1 LVAKTTQPA
10 SYVFTHFEIGDA
22 TTGVKSGVYAVL
34 LSWLVSQY
42 SLYGFDAAAYLTEE
56 TKGADVNGPIAIL
69 SSIALISVF
78 GWGILLVLTF
88 SIQNPAY
95 LYDPSNETSG
105 SFVPAQ
111 ILYDAFHGR
120 YHNATG
126 AIVLLFVIWGS
137 FFFGGLSIT
146 TSAARVVYALSRVG
160 GTPFSKVLRKVH
172 PKLKVPVNAVWICA
186 AFAILLGFPILRISV
201 VFTAISSICT
211 IGWVGSYA
219 VPIFFRMIITK
230 DKFHPGPFYLGNVG
244 SRWVCAIAFLWIC
257 YTCSMFLLPTVY
269 PITFSTFNYAPIALA
284 IVLGA
289 IMSWWAID
297 ARHWF
302 HGPVREISMGEIPDE
317 EQ

>member
-1 LVAKTTQPA
+1 MW
-10 SYVFTHFEIGDA
+10 
-22 TTGVKSGVYAVL
+22 L
-34 LSWLVSQY
+34 L
-42 SLYGFDAAAYLTEE
+42 
-56 TKGADVNGPIAIL
+56 
-69 SSIALISVF
+69 
-78 GWGILLVLTF
+78 LLL
-88 SIQNPAY
+88 Q
-95 LYDPSNETSG
+95 
-105 SFVPAQ
+105 
-111 ILYDAFHGR
+111 
-120 YHNATG
+120 
-126 AIVLLFVIWGS
+126 
-137 FFFGGLSIT
+137 
-146 TSAARVVYALSRVG
+146 VYALSRVG

-257 YTCSMFLLPTVY
+257 YTCSMFLLPTEY